1 MMADTNPL
9 RVLVLEDRPSDAE
22 LILHDLKRSGYNY
35 VSKRVDTK
43 ADYLRELDEIPDII
57 LADYSLP
64 QFTAME
70 ALHLL
75 QERGLDIPFIVVTGT
90 LSEEAAVETMK
101 HGAADYLIKDRMGR
115 LGQAVERAL
124 EQKRLRDESRDSE
137 QALRLSEDKFS
148 KAFRISPDAISI
160 TRLEDGRYI
169 EVNEGFSRLT
179 GFEPQEVIG
188 GGGPLFN
195 IWANLDEHKLFT
207 AKMQASGEISNMEG
221 VFKRKDDTVW
231 IGLISARIIEVDHE
245 PSIISIIRDIT
256 ERKRAEL
263 ELQRAHH
270 DLAEAY
276 DATIEGWSHVLDLR
290 DKETEGHTQR
300 VTEMT
305 LRLARALN
313 VPEEDLVHIRR
324 GALLHD
330 IGKMAIPD
338 DILQKP
344 GPLTDDEWKEMRQ
357 HPEFAYQM
365 LYPIAYLRPA
375 LDIPYCH
382 HEHWNGSGYPRALKG
397 DEIPLAAR
405 IFTIVDVW
413 DALLSNRP
421 YRKGC
426 TEEEVLE
433 YMQDHSGVYFDPLL
447 VEAFLSLYHQ
457 GVFHDTQIARMTRE
471 ESTARRAYN
480 GPIP

>member
-1 MMADTNPL
+1 MMVNTDPL
-9 RVLVLEDRPSDAE
+9 RVLVLEDRPVDAE
-22 LILHDLKRSGYNY
+22 LILHELKRSGYNY
-35 VSKRVDTK
+35 VSKRVDTQVE
-43 ADYLRELDEIPDII
+43 YLRALEEIPDII
-57 LADYSLP
+57 LADFSLP
-64 QFTAME
+64 QFTAMQ

-75 QERGLDIPFIVVTGT
+75 QERGLDIPFVVVTGT
-90 LSEEAAVETMK
+90 TSEEAAVETMK
-101 HGAADYLIKDRMGR
+101 HGAADYLLKDRLGR
-115 LGQAVERAL
+115 LTQAVERAL
-124 EQKRLRDESRDSE
+124 EQKRLRDEKRASE
-137 QALRLSEDKFS
+137 NALRLSEDKFS

-160 TRLEDGRYI
+160 MRLSDGKYI
-169 EVNEGFSRLT
+169 EVNEGFARLT
-179 GFEPQEVIG
+179 GFQSEDVIG
-188 GGGPLFN
+188 KNNKLFN
-195 IWANLDEHKLFT
+195 IWGNIDDSQRFFNV
-207 AKMQASGEISNMEG
+207 MQTVGQLSNMEG
-221 VFKRKDDTVW
+221 VFKRKDNGIW
-231 IGLISARIIEVDHE
+231 IGLVSARIIEVDNE
-245 PSIISIIRDIT
+245 PCIISIIRDIT

-305 LRLARALN
+305 IRLARALE
-313 VPEEDLVHIRR
+313 VPEDDIIHIRR

-344 GPLTDDEWKEMRQ
+344 GPLTDEEWKEMRQ

-382 HEHWNGSGYPRALKG
+382 HEHWDGSGYPRGLKG
-397 DEIPLAAR
+397 EDIPLAAR
-405 IFTIVDVW
+405 IFTIIDVW

-426 TEEEVLE
+426 TEESVLE
-433 YMQDHSGVYFDPLL
+433 YLEKYAGTYFDPRL
-447 VEAFLSLYHQ
+447 VEAFLDLYTK
-457 GVFHDTQIARMTRE
+457 GVFNDTQIYRMTRNGDGTPLVQ
-471 ESTARRAYN
+471 S

>member
-1 MMADTNPL
+1 MVNTNPL
-9 RVLVLEDRPSDAE
+9 RVLVLEDRPVDAE
-22 LILHDLKRSGYNY
+22 LILHELKRSGYNY
-35 VSKRVDTK
+35 VSKRVDTQ
-43 ADYLRELDEIPDII
+43 ADYIQAIEEIPDII
-57 LADYSLP
+57 LADFSLP
-64 QFTAME
+64 QFTAMQ
-70 ALHLL
+70 ALRLL
-75 QERGLDIPFIVVTGT
+75 QERGLDIPFVVVTGT
-90 LSEEAAVETMK
+90 TSEEAAVDTMK
-101 HGAADYLIKDRMGR
+101 HGAADYLLKDRLGR
-115 LGQAVERAL
+115 LTQAVERAL
-124 EQKRLRDESRDSE
+124 QQKRLRDEKRASE
-137 QALRLSEDKFS
+137 EALRLSEDKFS

-160 TRLEDGRYI
+160 IRLSDGQHI
-169 EVNEGFSRLT
+169 EINEGFARLT
-179 GFEPQEVIG
+179 GFGPEEVIG
-188 GGGPLFN
+188 KNTLSFN
-195 IWANLDEHKLFT
+195 IWANNEESQRFFSV
-207 AKMQASGEISNMEG
+207 MQTVGELSNMEG
-221 VFKRKDDTVW
+221 VFKRKDDGVW
-231 IGLISARIIEVDHE
+231 IGLVSARIIEVNNE
-245 PSIISIIRDIT
+245 PSIIAIIRDIT
-256 ERKRAEL
+256 ERKRAEM

-305 LRLARALN
+305 IRLARALG
-313 VPEEDLVHIRR
+313 VPEEDIVHIRR

-344 GPLTDDEWKEMRQ
+344 GPLIDEEWKEMRQ

-382 HEHWNGSGYPRALKG
+382 HEHWNGSGYPRGLKAE
-397 DEIPLAAR
+397 EIPLAAR

-426 TEEEVLE
+426 TEESVLE
-433 YMQDHSGVYFDPLL
+433 YIKRHSGTYFDPPL
-447 VEAFLSLYHQ
+447 VEAFLDLYSK
-457 GVFHDTQIARMTRE
+457 GVFNDTQIYRMTRNGDGTPLVQ
-471 ESTARRAYN
+471 S